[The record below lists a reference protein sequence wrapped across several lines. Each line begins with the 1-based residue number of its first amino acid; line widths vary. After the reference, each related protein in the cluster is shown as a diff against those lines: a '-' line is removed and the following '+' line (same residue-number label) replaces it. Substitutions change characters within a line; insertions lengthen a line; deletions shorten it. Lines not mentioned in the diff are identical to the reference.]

1 MEVNGSKVPQEE
13 SYIEVY
19 QDYDVPTAR
28 VPYDIARDKRVK
40 GNAVKLFILYFEV
53 AENWKGTDPKRVDP
67 TRMSA
72 ERANLVCQSKIADDL
87 GYHKITV
94 CKLTRLLHNTGWITI
109 KRTGRSNIIILHG
122 FPKRRRSVK

>member
-1 MEVNGSKVPQEE
+1 MEFNGSKMPQEA
-13 SYIEVY
+13 YVEVY
-19 QDYDVPTAR
+19 QDYDVPTAK

-67 TRMSA
+67 TKMSP
-72 ERANLVCQSKIADDL
+72 ERANLVRQSKIADDL
-87 GYHKITV
+87 GFHKITV

-109 KRTGRSNIIILHG
+109 NRTGRSNIIILHG
-122 FPKRRRSVK
+122 FPKRRRSIK